1 MCREFFRGL
10 YIMLLKKE
18 IYPGLRGA
26 VLLFG
31 QNSVRFFDETALAA
45 NTYKNAPPA
54 SFLNAPLSSRAFL
67 RFPYIFLRTF
77 CKATAYNYLRK
88 WVRP

>member
-18 IYPGLRGA
+18 ITPGLRGA

-45 NTYKNAPPA
+45 NTYKNARQNWA
-54 SFLNAPLSSRAFL
+54 
-67 RFPYIFLRTF
+67 
-77 CKATAYNYLRK
+77 
-88 WVRP
+88 VR

>member
-1 MCREFFRGL
+1 
-10 YIMLLKKE
+10 MLLKKE

-45 NTYKNAPPA
+45 NTYKNARQNWA
-54 SFLNAPLSSRAFL
+54 
-67 RFPYIFLRTF
+67 
-77 CKATAYNYLRK
+77 
-88 WVRP
+88 VR

>member
-1 MCREFFRGL
+1 MCRDFFRGL

-31 QNSVRFFDETALAA
+31 QNSVRFFDETALVA
-45 NTYKNAPPA
+45 NTYKNARQNWA
-54 SFLNAPLSSRAFL
+54 
-67 RFPYIFLRTF
+67 
-77 CKATAYNYLRK
+77 
-88 WVRP
+88 VR

>member
-1 MCREFFRGL
+1 MCRGFFRGL

-45 NTYKNAPPA
+45 NTYKNARLERV
-54 SFLNAPLSSRAFL
+54 FTFPLHFFEDILQGHRIQL
-67 RFPYIFLRTF
+67 P
-77 CKATAYNYLRK
+77 
-88 WVRP
+88 

>member
-1 MCREFFRGL
+1 M
-10 YIMLLKKE
+10 
-18 IYPGLRGA
+18 
-26 VLLFG
+26 LFG

-45 NTYKNAPPA
+45 NTYKK
-54 SFLNAPLSSRAFL
+54 RAAKLGGEMKILAGAADCRPCLVSQRTALKPRVFYVSL
-67 RFPYIFLRTF
+67 TFFLRTF